1 MTFSLLSL
9 RRVAARLGLA
19 IALPLLISA
28 CAVPPETKD
37 YSRFREAAPRS
48 IAVVPAINKSLEVT
62 APDYYLS
69 TISIPLAER
78 GYYVFPVHLMKRVM
92 EDDGL
97 SDADMVHAA
106 PVDRVAEMFGA
117 DAVLYVTIQEWQSTY
132 AVLATE
138 TRITIEYAL
147 KHGDTGETLWSETR
161 TMIYVP
167 KSGGSGLA
175 GLLAD
180 AILAAV
186 ERAAPNYIP
195 LAHQANAL
203 AVYTPGQGLP
213 AGPYA
218 ADYNKDGQ
226 MFPSRPAPDDKKAA
240 APKPGDQKTEDKKTD
255 GKKTDST
262 AGATPP
268 TS

>member
-1 MTFSLLSL
+1 MIFRLIPL
-9 RRVAARLGLA
+9 RQLAVRLGLA
-19 IALPLLISA
+19 IALPLLVSA

-48 IAVVPAINKSLEVT
+48 IAVVPAVNKSLEVT

-106 PVDRVAEMFGA
+106 PVERVAEMFGA

-138 TRITIEYAL
+138 TRVTIDYAL
-147 KHGDTGETLWSETR
+147 KHGETGETLWSETQ
-161 TMIYVP
+161 TMIYAP
-167 KSGGSGLA
+167 KSGGGGLA
-175 GLLAD
+175 GLIAD
-180 AILAAV
+180 AIVAAI

-195 LAHQANAL
+195 LAHQANAF
-203 AVYTPGQGLP
+203 AVYTPGRGLP

-218 ADYNKDGQ
+218 ANYNKDGD
-226 MFPSRPAPDDKKAA
+226 MFPSHPATEKKAEDA
-240 APKPGDQKTEDKKTD
+240 KPDTKKNDGNKAEDNKTD
-255 GKKTDST
+255 GKQGT
-262 AGATPP
+262 APP